1 MTGVQTCALPIW
13 RHGDRFEV
21 GSWNNGAKYKWMN
34 IIAVIEIVVVVGFLS
49 LPTVPAGNP
58 FDGTTDFSWKFVN
71 YSPILTF
78 GAILLLAIW
87 WSVSAKKWFTGPI
100 QNIDPA
106 VAEMLDD

>member
-1 MTGVQTCALPIW
+1 
-13 RHGDRFEV
+13 
-21 GSWNNGAKYKWMN
+21 MN
-34 IIAVIEIVVVVGFLS
+34 IVAVVEIVVVVGFLS

-58 FDGTTDFSWKFVN
+58 FDGNTDFSWKFVN

-78 GAILLLAIW
+78 GAILLLALW
-87 WSVSAKKWFTGPI
+87 WQVSAKKWFTGPI